1 MKVLII
7 SAETWRDDKNGGNV
21 LSNIFNNTN
30 FEFAQIYCNPG
41 NPSNKLC
48 KNYFQL
54 TDTMIINSFFSKNN
68 KIGNK
73 IIFNDYPNDIGK
85 KNNNVVIENKK
96 FYNFFRK
103 YNLEIF
109 YCIKELLWCSSRWK
123 NKELDNFIDDFDPDI
138 IFAPCYGSHFML
150 ALDRYVAKKT
160 QKPVIS
166 YISDDH
172 YTLKQFRFSP
182 IYWINRIIL
191 RKNIRKTFKYYNLV
205 YTMTEEQLT
214 EYSSKLNCNMKILK
228 KAGNFDYLNIK
239 RNITF
244 PIKMIYAGGLYC
256 GRDKTLYKLAKV
268 IKEINKDKQF
278 FILDIY
284 TGTQISNSKLKILND
299 GYNSRVNGL
308 ISLEDLKLKYQQSDI
323 ALHVES
329 FNLKYKYLTRLS
341 FSTKIIDCLE
351 SGCAV
356 MAICWKKHAG
366 YVYLKKNN
374 IAICIDDVK
383 DLKKI
388 LNEIISHKEIIEYYS
403 KKAYEIGKRNH
414 EKKFITNTIK
424 KDFINLARENLNESC
439 DY

>member
-1 MKVLII
+1 MKILVI

-21 LSNIFNNTN
+21 LSNIFNNTD

-41 NPSNKLC
+41 KPSNNLC
-48 KNYFQL
+48 KRYFQL
-54 TDTMIINSFFSKNN
+54 TDTMIIKSFFSKN
-68 KIGNK
+68 KKMGNE
-73 IIFNDYPNDIGK
+73 IVYNDYP
-85 KNNNVVIENKK
+85 KNIEKRSNQTIVENKK

-103 YNLEIF
+103 YNFEIF

-123 NKELDNFIDDFDPDI
+123 NNQLDNFIDDFNPDI

-160 QKPVIS
+160 CKPVIS

-172 YTLKQFRFSP
+172 YSLKQFRFSP
-182 IYWINRIIL
+182 IYWINRILL
-191 RKNIRKTFKYYNLV
+191 RKNLRKTFKYYNLT
-205 YTMTEEQLT
+205 YTMTEEQLS

-228 KAGNFDYLNIK
+228 KAGNFNYLNTK
-239 RNITF
+239 KNITF

-256 GRDKTLYKLAKV
+256 GRDKTLCKLIKV
-268 IKEINKDKQF
+268 IKEINKDKQLI
-278 FILDIY
+278 ILDIY
-284 TGTQISNSKLKILND
+284 TGTKISNSKLKILND

-329 FNLKYKYLTRLS
+329 FKLKYKYLTRLS

-366 YVYLKKNN
+366 YTYLKKND
-374 IAICIDDVK
+374 IAICIDDVR
-383 DLKKI
+383 DLKRK
-388 LNEIISHKEIIEYYS
+388 LNEIIDNKEIIKYYS
-403 KKAYEIGKRNH
+403 KKAYEIGKLYH
-414 EKKFITNTIK
+414 EKKFVTNIIK
-424 KDFINLARENLNESC
+424 KDFIDLVRENSNEGC